1 MQIPLKAESVDI
13 KKAKEN
19 TSDNEN
25 RFINKYNYFSIVVD
39 YNPQKIVSEDFYI
52 SLLYLLLYNIW
63 TEKAVHSRLQSLI
76 LV

>member
-39 YNPQKIVSEDFYI
+39 YNPQKIVFFFYI